1 MQPRQNQG
9 GFTIIE
15 VLIAIAIFSIGFLAV
30 AGMQVSAL
38 NSTTSSRVVNDA
50 LEIAAGRVENFHG
63 IPLYDKDMDL
73 NGDGETSFF
82 DIHPDF
88 EAGTHEDTDPSGRYT
103 IRWTVTPDEPIES
116 VDNVW
121 TAAGPSE
128 ITVSKTIR
136 VSVAE
141 TRNPGNT
148 LAEME
153 MVKIWGKDG

>member
-1 MQPRQNQG
+1 MQLRQNHD

-50 LEIAAGRVENFHG
+50 LEIAASRVEHLHG
-63 IPLYDKDMDL
+63 LPLYDRHMDL
-73 NGDGETSFF
+73 NGDGEAAFF

-88 EAGTHEDTDPSGRYT
+88 EAGTHEDTDSSGRYT
-103 IRWTVTPDEPIES
+103 IRWTVIPDEPLEA

-121 TAAGPSE
+121 TSAEPSE

-141 TRNPGNT
+141 TRNPGKN

-153 MVKIWGKDG
+153 MIKIWGKDG